1 VILYIVT
8 IIIGF
13 VQVSS
18 VEHVVYKELFERVY
32 TQLVYL
38 NNLKK
43 I

>member
-1 VILYIVT
+1 
-8 IIIGF
+8 
-13 VQVSS
+13 